1 MEKPN
6 FQRTTIARINAAA
19 PQLKFVAFYHA
30 DEDRIKACMNGYKH
44 RSFVYILSVDH
55 EDSEVYLYAGKSKS
69 QYSRFISHLA
79 KFAFDHIYLFEC
91 LPEQLTES
99 EAAVIQELCP
109 ILNRHHNPQ
118 AEHNR
123 QFLGI
128 NYDAIQDAETIHR
141 YLKLRDR
148 YTPTVLYG
156 FSLPPSV
163 YSVLEQNAME
173 KGCSGSELLQRIL
186 EQTFGVD
193 IADHLNNADDP
204 VPQTNLITSKA
215 YGRAHGKSR
224 EQVKQYLI
232 QGNRVLGATK
242 IGRDWVLTSDA
253 KFPSDHRKK
262 LQR

>member
-1 MEKPN
+1 MGKPN

-44 RSFVYILSVDH
+44 RSFVYILSVEH

>member
-1 MEKPN
+1 MGKPN
-6 FQRTTIARINAAA
+6 FQRTTIARVSAAA
-19 PQLKFVAFYHA
+19 PQLKFVAFYHT

-69 QYSRFISHLA
+69 QYSRFISHLR

-91 LPEQLTES
+91 LPEQLAEAES
-99 EAAVIQELCP
+99 AVICELCP

-128 NYDAIQDAETIHR
+128 NYDAIQNKETIQR
-141 YLKLRDR
+141 YLERRDR
-148 YTPTVLYG
+148 YLPVGLYG
-156 FSLPPSV
+156 FALPPAV
-163 YSVLEQNAME
+163 YSVLEQKATE
-173 KGCSGSELLQRIL
+173 KGCSGSELVQQIL
-186 EQTFGVD
+186 EQHYANE
-193 IADHLNNADDP
+193 IAVHLNSAYDATS
-204 VPQTNLITSKA
+204 QTNLITSKA

-232 QGNRVLGATK
+232 QKNRVLGATK
-242 IGRDWVLTSDA
+242 IGRDWILASDA
-253 KFPSDHRKK
+253 KFPTDHRKK

>member
-1 MEKPN
+1 MGKPN

-69 QYSRFISHLA
+69 QYSRFISHLS

-91 LPEQLTES
+91 LSEQLTES

-128 NYDAIQDAETIHR
+128 NYDAIQDTETIQR
-141 YLKLRDR
+141 YLERRDR
-148 YTPTVLYG
+148 YLPAGLYG
-156 FSLPPSV
+156 FALPPAV
-163 YSVLEQNAME
+163 YSVLEQKALE
-173 KGCSGSELLQRIL
+173 KGCSGSELIQQIL
-186 EQTFGVD
+186 EQTFGGD
-193 IADHLNNADDP
+193 IADHLNNACDP
-204 VPQTNLITSKA
+204 VSQTNLITSKA

-253 KFPSDHRKK
+253 KFPIDHRKK

>member
-1 MEKPN
+1 MGKPN
-6 FQRTTIARINAAA
+6 FQRTTITRVNIAA
-19 PQLKFVAFYHA
+19 PHLKFVAFYHA
-30 DEDRIKACMNGYKH
+30 NEDRIKACMTGYTY

-55 EDSEVYLYAGKSKS
+55 NGSEVYLYAGKSQS
-69 QYSRFISHLA
+69 QYSRVISHLS

-91 LPEQLTES
+91 LPDQLAKS
-99 EAAVIQELCP
+99 EMAVIQELQP

-128 NYDAIQDAETIHR
+128 DYDAIQDTETIHR
-141 YLKLRDR
+141 YLELRDR
-148 YTPTVLYG
+148 YMPTGLYG
-156 FSLPPSV
+156 FALPPSV
-163 YSVLEQNAME
+163 YSVLEQNALE
-173 KGCSGSELLQRIL
+173 RGCNNSELLQHIL
-186 EQTFGVD
+186 EQTFSSEIVE
-193 IADHLNNADDP
+193 HLHHSCNS

-215 YGRAHGKSR
+215 YGYAHGKSR

-242 IGRDWVLTSDA
+242 IGRDWILTGDA
-253 KFPSDHRKK
+253 KFPTDHRKK